1 MASATQIAQFIA
13 RIAPIAQDQA
23 KKHGNKIF
31 PSICIAQACCE
42 SAYGTATKMIK
53 ANALFGVKVGKRAW
67 KYGNAWQVAAYKT
80 GTTEYYD
87 GKNAVRI
94 TDYFRAYP
102 SIEASV
108 EDYMDLLCSSKRY
121 AGALNRNTPRECIQG
136 IKDGGY
142 ATSPTYVQTI
152 MSIVDKYNLTKYDP
166 GTGGR
171 PKAEAPKDYTPFAV
185 PKTTLRRGITGQDV
199 KWLQYEMNRRGYQI
213 SVDGIFGPKTEAAVK
228 EYQKKQGL
236 VVDGIVGARTRGEL
250 TAGR

>member
-1 MASATQIAQFIA
+1 MATATQVSQFIA
-13 RIAPIAQDQA
+13 RIAPIAQEQA

-53 ANALFGVKVGKRAW
+53 ANALFGVKVGKSAW
-67 KYGNAWQVAAYKT
+67 KYGDAWKGAAYKT

-102 SIEASV
+102 SLEASV
-108 EDYMDLLCSSKRY
+108 EDYMDLLCTSKRY
-121 AGALNRNTPRECIQG
+121 ANALNRKTPRECIQG

-171 PKAEAPKDYTPFAV
+171 PKAEMPKGYNPFPV
-185 PKTTLRRGITGQDV
+185 PNVTLRNGSIGQGV
-199 KWLQYEMNRRGYQI
+199 QWLQLELDNRGYHLNI
-213 SVDGIFGPKTEAAVK
+213 DGVFGPKTEAAVK